1 MLMDYA
7 RASKAYGNNHGIKKA
22 IEEKKLF
29 RIDDGVCSTK
39 PIVFRDLTLFTAYKN
54 VKYMQKRGNIMHKF
68 TYEFL
73 KDKTITSSLFS
84 LSCIIAD
91 LKRNT
96 DERKGSYKTL
106 FSKLETIAIKE
117 SVEGS
122 NAIEGIF
129 TTEQRIKEIIEN
141 NVEPLTHSEE
151 EIAGY
156 HDAIRFVKEHYEDL
170 SFDEETIKRIHAML
184 VSRHIGYEKGGRYK
198 TSDNIIAEKRPD
210 GTIHRVVFVPTK
222 ASDVEKAMKDLCLAY
237 QVYRDDY
244 DIPALLLIPCVIVD
258 FLSIHPFSDG
268 NGRVSRLLTL
278 LLLFKEGYDI
288 GKYISFENQINK
300 YKGNY
305 YDVLERSQHQWHESK
320 NTYYPFI
327 EFTFQILFQCYK
339 EINRRFIKTK
349 SGKAKKNER
358 IEAAILS
365 SIVPI
370 SKAEV
375 QDFLPDISITTI
387 ETVLAKL
394 LKENKIY
401 KIGTYKNARYLKK

>member
-1 MLMDYA
+1 
-7 RASKAYGNNHGIKKA
+7 
-22 IEEKKLF
+22 
-29 RIDDGVCSTK
+29 
-39 PIVFRDLTLFTAYKN
+39 
-54 VKYMQKRGNIMHKF
+54 MHKF

-73 KDKTITSSLFS
+73 KDKTITSNLFS
-84 LSCIIAD
+84 LSNIITD
-91 LKRNT
+91 LKTKT
-96 DERKGSYKTL
+96 DERKDSNKSL

-129 TTEQRIKEIIEN
+129 TTEERIKEI
-141 NVEPLTHSEE
+141 VEEGSVPLTHNEE

-156 HDAIRFVKEHYEDL
+156 HDAIKFVKENYENL
-170 SFDEETIKRIHAML
+170 SFNEETIKRIHAML
-184 VSRHIGYEKGGRYK
+184 VSRHVGYDKGGAYK
-198 TSDNIIAEKRPD
+198 SSDNIIAEKRND
-210 GTIHRVVFVPTK
+210 GSVRRVVFTPVRAIDT
-222 ASDVEKAMKDLCLAY
+222 AQAMKDMCLAY

-288 GKYISFENQINK
+288 GKYISFENQINE

-305 YDVLERSQHQWHESK
+305 YDALERCQMHWHDSS

-327 EFTFQILFQCYK
+327 EFTFQILYQCYK
-339 EINRRFIKTK
+339 EINRRFIKTR
-349 SGKAKKNER
+349 SGKDKKNER
-358 IEAAILS
+358 IEAVILD

-370 SKAEV
+370 SKTEIHNL
-375 QDFLPDISITTI
+375 LPDVSLTTI
-387 ETVLAKL
+387 EAVLAKL
-394 LKENKIY
+394 IKEEKIY
-401 KIGTYKNARYLKK
+401 KIGTFKNAKYLKK